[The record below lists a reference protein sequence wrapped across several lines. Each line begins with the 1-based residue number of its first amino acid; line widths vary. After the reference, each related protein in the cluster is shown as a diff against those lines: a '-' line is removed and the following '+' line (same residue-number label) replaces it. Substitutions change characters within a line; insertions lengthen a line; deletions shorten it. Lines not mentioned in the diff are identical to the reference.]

1 MENKYENVVWV
12 KAKNKYKGSFEVG
25 GKRYGAGYSKDP
37 YECYLK
43 TQAKKEQIQKEY
55 WESLVNLSDP
65 GEIWKDIP
73 LCEGKFLLSNYGRV
87 KSLSSAKAGIISN
100 GKSRL
105 VLVTNNGTTIKFN
118 ITSWVVKL
126 FLELDPKEYVITH
139 IDGDKTNCN
148 VSNLSLQLKAETK
161 NQKYLEMVEKAKGVK
176 HIIVDKR
183 NPCFRGEFEFECNTY
198 RFSSSNLA
206 DIIEK
211 VTAAKEKI
219 FQENNMLLG
228 ELLPNEEFKEVR
240 DTEGLYQISNK
251 GRLIKLDTPFKLLV
265 PGSISKG
272 YLIYRIN
279 SKNVKAHQLVAQEF
293 LGHTINGHSSVIDHI
308 NHDTLD
314 NSVENLQIISN
325 RENSSKKKVKKHNL
339 PMGVLNTKS
348 GKFMAVTQRMGKKV
362 YLGRFITPE
371 EAHQAY
377 LEYWKTVE
385 G

>member
-1 MENKYENVVWV
+1 MENKYENVSWH
-12 KAKNKYKGSFEVG
+12 KDKNKYKGSFEVG
-25 GKRYGAGYSKDP
+25 GKRYHGGYSKDP

-55 WESLVNLSDP
+55 WERLVNLSDT

-87 KSLSSAKAGIISN
+87 KSLSSAKAGIISS
-100 GKSRL
+100 GKSKL
-105 VLVTNNGTTIKFN
+105 VLITNNDTTIKFN

-139 IDGDKTNCN
+139 IDGDKNNSN
-148 VSNLSLQLKAETK
+148 VSNLSLQLKLEAR
-161 NQKYLEMVEKAKGVK
+161 NQKYLEMIEQAQGVK
-176 HIIVDKR
+176 HVTVDKR
-183 NPCFRGEFEFECNTY
+183 KLYFRGEFEFEYKTY
-198 RFSSSNLA
+198 RFSSSNIV
-206 DIIEK
+206 DVIGK

-228 ELLPNEEFKEVR
+228 ELLPNEEFKEIR
-240 DTEGLYQISNK
+240 DTEGLYHISNK

-265 PGSISKG
+265 PGSIKRG
-272 YLIYRIN
+272 YLIYSIN
-279 SKNVKAHQLVAQEF
+279 SKSIKAHQLVAQEF
-293 LGHTINGHSSVIDHI
+293 IGHIINGHSSVVDHI

-325 RENSSKKKVKKHNL
+325 RENSSKKKVRKYNL
-339 PMGVLNTKS
+339 PMGVTKTKS
-348 GKFMAVTQRMGKKV
+348 NTYIARAAKRRIH
-362 YLGRFITPE
+362 LGTFPTPE

-377 LEYWKTVE
+377 LDYWKTAE